1 MQIELTDKNISV
13 AAKLTFANVLF
24 LSGVFTIIDAVRRK
38 LTVERAAKHI
48 VEATRK
54 IVDGDFTARIDSFSH
69 FGVDEN
75 FNNIIESFNKMA
87 EELSGVE
94 TLRTDFIANV
104 SHEIKTPLAVLQNYG
119 TLLQDPF
126 LSEEKRKE
134 YAKGVAEWL
143 R

>member
-1 MQIELTDKNISV
+1 
-13 AAKLTFANVLF
+13 
-24 LSGVFTIIDAVRRK
+24 
-38 LTVERAAKHI
+38 
-48 VEATRK
+48 
-54 IVDGDFTARIDSFSH
+54 
-69 FGVDEN
+69 
-75 FNNIIESFNKMA
+75 MA

-104 SHEIKTPLAVLQNYG
+104 SHEMKTPLAVLQNYG